1 MRIRRPSIK
10 RSAFLLC
17 GAAFAAGCVSYDG
30 RGLVS
35 GKSTASDV
43 ESVMGP
49 PAEKVATA
57 GGDSTW
63 FYPHAPAGRDT
74 YAVRIGPDGV
84 VRAVEQRLTEAN
96 MAKLVAGT
104 TTVKEVRE
112 LLGPPNRVF
121 RMERQQRE
129 AWEYLYYN
137 VIQVPFFLYVQ
148 ASPDGIVREVL
159 TIRDPSLDAGT
170 YSP

>member
-1 MRIRRPSIK
+1 MK
-10 RSAFLLC
+10 QSAILLC
-17 GAAFAAGCVSYDG
+17 CAAFAAGCVSYDG
-30 RGLVS
+30 RGLVP
-35 GKSTASDV
+35 GKSTAADV
-43 ESVMGP
+43 ERVMGP
-49 PAEKVATA
+49 PAEKIATA

-74 YAVRIGPDGV
+74 YAVRIGPDGA

-104 TTVKEVRE
+104 STVKQVRE
-112 LLGPPNRVF
+112 IFGPPNRIF

-137 VIQVPFFLYVQ
+137 VIQVPFVLYVQ
-148 ASPDGIVREVL
+148 ASADGIVREVL
-159 TIRDPSLDAGT
+159 TLRDPSLDVGT